1 MSQKLVPWEGS
12 WPSSLAWILL
22 IGQTALF
29 AWSQDIHRHWLQYY
43 LSSYWHNCNIILAQ
57 YWLPYYLTVQLT
69 HASPQSWSLCV
80 SASLGPALHS
90 VSAPGS
96 DVLITQVTV
105 HYRVVTEIRSHMS
118 ALYVTIIIIPG
129 VPTHPGDKLSAP
141 APTGHAA
148 LRGRSMCP
156 AKPRI

>member
-43 LSSYWHNCNIILAQ
+43 LGSILTAI
-57 YWLPYYLTVQLT
+57 LSHCPVDPRLTSVLV
-69 HASPQSWSLCV
+69 SLC
-80 SASLGPALHS
+80 LRK
-90 VSAPGS
+90 PGS
-96 DVLITQVTV
+96 RTPQCLCPGVWC
-105 HYRVVTEIRSHMS
+105 SHHTGHCPLS
-118 ALYVTIIIIPG
+118 CCHWDQESHVSIVTIIIIPG

-148 LRGRSMCP
+148 LRRRPMCP